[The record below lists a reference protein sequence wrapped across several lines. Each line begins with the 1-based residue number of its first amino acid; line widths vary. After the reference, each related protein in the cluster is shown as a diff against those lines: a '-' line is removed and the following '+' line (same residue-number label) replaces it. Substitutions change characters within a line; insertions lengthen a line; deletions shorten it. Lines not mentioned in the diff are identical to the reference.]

1 MCMISSVVRVVVG
14 GDVCGKGG
22 GIAMVGCW
30 CGTCGMWVDVGG
42 CVCVLVGGGGCDVY
56 RGV

>member
-1 MCMISSVVRVVVG
+1 MISSVVRVVVG